1 LGFRSVCPRL
11 ASVLVVVRI
20 EAMNASSAKDLRIR
34 NHPLL
39 TFRRKRKIHF
49 LFEGEKV
56 EGYEN
61 ESVAAAL
68 SAAGVR
74 TFGFSKRFAHPRG
87 WFCGVGKC
95 SACLMRIDGIP
106 NERTCITPIREGM
119 IVERQ
124 DRQGE
129 LPDHGDIRA
138 EAEQRQIQVLVIG
151 GGPAG
156 LAAGI
161 TAQNLGL
168 STLIIDENPVA
179 GGQLLKQTHKFF
191 GSKLEYAGYRGFE
204 IAEIMLSEL
213 IQCGGRI
220 LTSTSAAGYYGQDDS
235 GAHVY
240 LAAQRLTG
248 GYRLWSIH
256 AERII
261 VTTGAS
267 ENYLAVPGNSLP
279 GVYGA
284 GGVQALMHIYGVKPG
299 NRALI
304 VGAGNVGL
312 IIGYQLYQAGVEVE
326 ALIDTRPE
334 IGGYLVHASKL
345 VRLGVPILLGH
356 TITAMHGEDHVTGA
370 SIAAVDEEGRALP
383 GTEKHLEVD
392 MVVVAVGL
400 SACSEILLQAGCRQ
414 MYVPETGGWAPVHNE
429 NMETTQEDIYVAGDA
444 AGVAEASTAMLE
456 GRIAAARIAEQG
468 SDPREALKVKLA
480 AMAELESLQA
490 SSSLRSNA
498 LADQRCHNRWEEL
511 HARKR

>member
-1 LGFRSVCPRL
+1 
-11 ASVLVVVRI
+11 
-20 EAMNASSAKDLRIR
+20 MAKDLRIR

-39 TFRRKRKIHF
+39 TFRRERKIRF
-49 LFEGEKV
+49 LFEDEKV
-56 EGYEN
+56 EGYDI

-68 SAAGVR
+68 SAVGVR

-87 WFCGVGKC
+87 WFCGIGKC
-95 SACLMRIDGIP
+95 SACLMRVDGIP
-106 NERTCITPIREGM
+106 NVRTCITPIREGM
-119 IVERQ
+119 TVERQ
-124 DRQGE
+124 DRQGK

-138 EAEQRQIQVLVIG
+138 EAEEKQVQVLIIG

-191 GSKLEYAGYRGFE
+191 GSELEYAGCRGFD
-204 IAEIMLSEL
+204 IAAVMLSEL
-213 IQCGGRI
+213 VRCEGRI
-220 LTSTSAAGYYGQDDS
+220 LTSTSAAGYYGRDDS

-240 LAAQRLTG
+240 LAAQRLTD
-248 GYRLWSIH
+248 GYRLWRIH

-267 ENYLAVPGNSLP
+267 ETYLAVPGNTLP

-284 GGVQALMHIYGVKPG
+284 GGVQTLMHIYGVKPG

-304 VGAGNVGL
+304 VGTGNVGL
-312 IIGYQLYQAGVEVE
+312 IIDYQLYQAGVEVE
-326 ALIDTRPE
+326 ALVDIRQE

-345 VRLGVPILLGH
+345 TRLGVSILLGH
-356 TITAMHGEDHVTGA
+356 TITEVHGEDHVTGA
-370 SIAAVDEEGRALP
+370 SIAAVGEKGRVLS

-392 MVVVAVGL
+392 LVVAAVGL
-400 SACSEILLQAGCRQ
+400 SACNEILLQAGCRQ
-414 MYVPETGGWAPVHNE
+414 MYVPETDGWVPVHNE
-429 NMETTQEDIYVAGDA
+429 NMETTREGIYVAGDA

-456 GRIAAARIAEQG
+456 GRIASARIAEQT
-468 SDPREALKVKLA
+468 SNPQEAVKVKLT
-480 AMAELESLQA
+480 AMTELESFNE
-490 SSSLRSNA
+490 SSSLKA
-498 LADQRCHNRWEEL
+498 GGLAKRRCHNKWEEIR
-511 HARKR
+511 ARER

>member
-1 LGFRSVCPRL
+1 
-11 ASVLVVVRI
+11 
-20 EAMNASSAKDLRIR
+20 M
-34 NHPLL
+34 
-39 TFRRKRKIHF
+39 
-49 LFEGEKV
+49 

-68 SAAGVR
+68 SAVGVHV
-74 TFGFSKRFAHPRG
+74 FGYSKRFAHPRG

-95 SACLMRIDGIP
+95 SACLMRVDGIP
-106 NERTCITPIREGM
+106 NVRTCTTPIREGM
-119 IVERQ
+119 TVERQ
-124 DRQGE
+124 NRRGK

-138 EAEQRQIQVLVIG
+138 ETEEKRVQVLIIG

-168 STLIIDENPVA
+168 GTLIIDENHVA

-191 GSKLEYAGYRGFE
+191 GSQLEHAGCRGYD
-204 IAEIMLSEL
+204 IADIMLSEL
-213 IQCGGRI
+213 EGCGGRI
-220 LTSTSAAGYYGQDDS
+220 LTSTSAAGYYGQDDD
-235 GAHVY
+235 GARVY
-240 LAAQRLTG
+240 LAAQRLSD

-267 ENYLAVPGNSLP
+267 ENYLAVPGNTLP

-284 GGVQALMHIYGVKPG
+284 GGVQTLMHIYGVKPG

-304 VGAGNVGL
+304 VGTGNVGL
-312 IIGYQLYQAGVEVE
+312 IIGYQFHQAGVEVE
-326 ALIDTRPE
+326 ALIDIRQE

-345 VRLGVPILLGH
+345 TRMGTPILLGH
-356 TITAMHGEDHVTGA
+356 TITKVHGEDHVTGA
-370 SIAAVDEEGRALP
+370 SISEVDEKGRVLS

-392 MVVVAVGL
+392 LVVAAVGL

-414 MYVPETGGWAPVHNE
+414 MYVPETGGWVPVHNE
-429 NMETTQEDIYVAGDA
+429 NMETTCEGIYVAGDA

-456 GRIAAARIAEQG
+456 GRIAAARIAEQT
-468 SDPREALKVKLA
+468 SDSREAVKVKLA
-480 AMAELESLQA
+480 ARSELESLNE
-490 SSSLRSNA
+490 SSSLKANR
-498 LADQRCHNRWEEL
+498 LAKRRCHNRWEEI
-511 HARKR
+511 HARER